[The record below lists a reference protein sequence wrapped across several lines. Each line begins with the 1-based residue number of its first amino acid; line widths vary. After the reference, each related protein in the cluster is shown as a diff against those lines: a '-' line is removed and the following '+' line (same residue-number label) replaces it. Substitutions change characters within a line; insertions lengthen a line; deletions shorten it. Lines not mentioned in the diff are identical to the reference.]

1 MKTSAKL
8 IKFYHQ
14 HADAVNELLQKPTP
28 EFHEEDFH
36 ALRVHIKKIKAVF
49 SLTDACV
56 KKFKQDKLF
65 KPFKTVFQ
73 QAGKVRELQLQV
85 SLMKK
90 YKQDPALK
98 DYYKKLEDDIQKE
111 HQEFFKLVDYKL
123 KNSLIKKVKETL
135 PYLSKVNSSAV
146 RKFLQEKRIHIEELI
161 QKGNPQTEQVHDLRK
176 HFKELFYL
184 QKIFQPK
191 TKRLAIADD
200 FQELVGQWHDHQV
213 ISNDLLKDAQNHK
226 LKPEQV
232 KAIMTLQKKI
242 SAHAARVFN
251 KIEFAKA
258 IV

>member
-8 IKFYHQ
+8 IKFYRQ
-14 HADAVNELLQKPTP
+14 HADAAIELLQKPTAD
-28 EFHEEDFH
+28 FHEEDFH
-36 ALRVHIKKIKAVF
+36 TLRVHIKKIKAVF

-65 KPFKTVFQ
+65 IPFKTVFQ

-90 YKQDPALK
+90 YKQDPPLK

-111 HQEFFKLVDYKL
+111 HQYFFKLVDHKL
-123 KNSLIKKVKETL
+123 KNSLKKKVKETL
-135 PYLSKVNSSAV
+135 PYLKKVNSSAV
-146 RKFLQEKRIHIEELI
+146 RKFLQEKRIHVEELV
-161 QKGNPQTEQVHDLRK
+161 QAGNPHTEQVHELRK
-176 HFKELFYL
+176 LIKELFYL

-191 TKRLAIADD
+191 SKRLSIADD
-200 FQELVGQWHDHQV
+200 FQELVGQWHDYQV

-226 LKPEQV
+226 LKPEEV

-242 SAHAARVFN
+242 SAQAARLFN